1 MRIILF
7 VMLALASSCL
17 NRKPN
22 EWRGIPEGVKVACSW
37 HTDEIGACVGGG
49 KAYTC
54 IKTHHESADENKGRI
69 IECARVSAPILPE
82 ASKED
87 E

>member
-7 VMLALASSCL
+7 VVLALASSC
-17 NRKPN
+17 RKPL
-22 EWRGIPEGVKVACSW
+22 EWRGIPEGVAVSCSW
-37 HTDEIGACVGGG
+37 HTEEIGACVGGG

-54 IKTHHESADENKGRI
+54 IRTNRLNADETKRVV
-69 IECARVSAPILPE
+69 ECARVSAPILPE
-82 ASKED
+82 APKED